1 MTSPV
6 KMIIDTDPG
15 VDDAIAIALAHAM
28 PQIDLLGL
36 TTAFGNTFVTQSS
49 RNARYLL
56 SMLGADAPVA
66 QGAALPVGATQYEPS
81 ANVHGPEGFGDITDI
96 PQIGNDSPLSAA
108 EFLCEMARSHA
119 GELVVCAVAPLTNI
133 ADALALDLSFA
144 HNVKQLVIMG
154 GAYETAGNITSF
166 AEANIYHDP
175 IAADRVF
182 ASEMNISMV
191 GLNATLQT
199 LMTPDDFADMAVS
212 APKIG
217 GFINQISKF
226 YLEFYRSF
234 GITEGCPMHDA
245 AAVLACTDP
254 ERFDWLPSGIRVNTS
269 GADIGATLPD
279 SARKPA
285 RIAVGVDAAWA
296 QELIKSSIASLG

>member
-66 QGAALPVGATQYEPS
+66 QGAALPVGVTQYEPS

-96 PQIGNDSPLSAA
+96 PQIGSDSPLLAA

-133 ADALALDLSFA
+133 ADALALDPSFA

-182 ASEMNISMV
+182 ASEMDISMV
-191 GLNATLQT
+191 PADSGALKAIVKQPGVDTNPKFSPDGSRIAFESQGGTVQPVGLSDLATVSVKGGKVRNFPITRNRDVSFWFATSPEHDAGVLRPAGRPDCRLNA
-199 LMTPDDFADMAVS
+199 
-212 APKIG
+212 
-217 GFINQISKF
+217 
-226 YLEFYRSF
+226 
-234 GITEGCPMHDA
+234 
-245 AAVLACTDP
+245 
-254 ERFDWLPSGIRVNTS
+254 
-269 GADIGATLPD
+269 
-279 SARKPA
+279 
-285 RIAVGVDAAWA
+285 VGRY
-296 QELIKSSIASLG
+296 